1 MCLTVFAF
9 QTDNQYPLIFATNR
23 DEFYDRPAE
32 PATFW
37 YDHPKLLA
45 GRDLKAGG
53 TWLGITTD
61 HRFAAIT
68 NYRDIN
74 NIKENAPS
82 RGDIVSDYLTSD
94 MTAPE
99 FIKELRKDAEL
110 YNGFNLIAGTTTELW
125 YYTNVKDEMKRIK
138 PGIHTLSNAFLD
150 TPWPKTEK
158 AREGFT
164 DLMRD
169 EGKGEIPRTELFS
182 ILQDQEKFPDEKL
195 PSTGL
200 SPEMER
206 LVSSIFI
213 TSDTYGT
220 RCSTV
225 IKADPAPQGITSFTE
240 TTYIK
245 GTAEVDSTVSYQF

>member
-9 QTDNQYPLIFATNR
+9 QADPKYPLIFASNR
-23 DEFYDRPAE
+23 DEFYDRPAK

-37 YDHPKLLA
+37 YDHPTLLA

-53 TWLGITTD
+53 TWLGITSD

-68 NYRDIN
+68 NYRDMEN
-74 NIKENAPS
+74 NKENAPS
-82 RGDIVSDYLTSD
+82 RGDIVAEYLTSGKKAPD
-94 MTAPE
+94 FLKKLQATA
-99 FIKELRKDAEL
+99 DQ
-110 YNGFNLIAGTTTELW
+110 YNGFNLLAGTITELW
-125 YYTNVKDEMKRIK
+125 YYSNQIDTITKVK

-158 AREGFT
+158 AEACFTQILKHRREN
-164 DLMRD
+164 LD
-169 EGKGEIPRTELFS
+169 EEVFRLLKDREI
-182 ILQDQEKFPDEKL
+182 FPDYRL

-213 TSDTYGT
+213 TSERYGT

-225 IKADPAPQGITSFTE
+225 IKADPGPEGK
-240 TTYIK
+240 TTFIEKTYKK
-245 GTAEVDSTVSYQF
+245 GTEQVNGTVMYQF

>member
-9 QTDNQYPLIFATNR
+9 KTNKKYPLIFASNR

-37 YDHPKLLA
+37 YDHPDLLA

-53 TWLGITTD
+53 TWLGMTTS

-68 NYRDIN
+68 NYRDMD
-74 NIKENAPS
+74 NIKDNAPS

-94 MTAPE
+94 KSAPD
-99 FIKELRKDAEL
+99 FIEDLRKSAKR
-110 YNGFNLIAGTTTELW
+110 YNGFNLIAGTTSELW
-125 YYTNVKDEMKRIK
+125 YYSNVKDQIEKIK
-138 PGIHTLSNAFLD
+138 PGIHALSNAFLD
-150 TPWPKTEK
+150 TSWPKTEK
-158 AREGFT
+158 ARERFSQILKKDEEISRSKFF
-164 DLMRD
+164 DL
-169 EGKGEIPRTELFS
+169 
-182 ILQDQEKFPDEKL
+182 LQDQEIFPDHKL

-213 TSDTYGT
+213 TSESYGT

-225 IKADPAPQGITSFTE
+225 IKADPSPEGITTFTE
-240 TTYIK
+240 KSYK
-245 GTAEVDSTVSYQF
+245 PGTSEVDKTASYRF

>member
-9 QTDNQYPLIFATNR
+9 KTNRKYPLIFASNR

-37 YDHPKLLA
+37 YDHPDLLA

-53 TWLGITTD
+53 TWLGMTTD

-68 NYRDIN
+68 NYRDMN

-82 RGDIVSDYLTSD
+82 RGDIVSDYLSSD
-94 MTAPE
+94 KIAPD
-99 FIKELRKDAEL
+99 FLKDLQKNAAL
-110 YNGFNLIAGTTTELW
+110 YNGFNLIAGSTTELW
-125 YYTNVKDEMKRIK
+125 YYSNVKDQIEEIK
-138 PGIHTLSNAFLD
+138 PGLHALSNAFLD
-150 TPWPKTEK
+150 TAWPKTEK
-158 AREGFT
+158 ARERFARILKGDEEISRSKVF
-164 DLMRD
+164 DL
-169 EGKGEIPRTELFS
+169 
-182 ILQDQEKFPDEKL
+182 LQDQEIFPDNKL

-200 SPEMER
+200 SQEMER

-213 TSDTYGT
+213 TSESYGT

-225 IKADPAPQGITSFTE
+225 IKADPSPQGITTFTE
-240 TTYIK
+240 KTYK
-245 GTAEVDSTVSYQF
+245 AGTADVENTVSYQF

>member
-9 QTDNQYPLIFATNR
+9 QADPKYPLFFASNR
-23 DEFYDRPAE
+23 DEFYDRPAK

-37 YDHPKLLA
+37 YDHPTLLA

-53 TWLGITTD
+53 TWLGITSD

-68 NYRDIN
+68 NFRDMD

-82 RGDIVSDYLTSD
+82 RGDLVTEYLTSGMHASDYLRKLQT
-94 MTAPE
+94 TA
-99 FIKELRKDAEL
+99 DQ

-125 YYTNVKDEMKRIK
+125 YYSNQLDTITKVK
-138 PGIHTLSNAFLD
+138 PGIHTLSNAFLN

-158 AREGFT
+158 AKAGFKQILKHGRDNPEKEVFQLLRDRET
-164 DLMRD
+164 
-169 EGKGEIPRTELFS
+169 
-182 ILQDQEKFPDEKL
+182 FPDHRL

-213 TSDTYGT
+213 TSDSYGT

-225 IKADPAPQGITSFTE
+225 IKADPTRITTFTE
-240 TTYIK
+240 KTYKKGADEVK
-245 GTAEVDSTVSYQF
+245 GTVTYQF

>member
-9 QTDNQYPLIFATNR
+9 QADPDYPLIFASNR
-23 DEFYDRPAE
+23 DEFYDRPAQ

-37 YDHPKLLA
+37 YDHPGLLA

-53 TWLGITTD
+53 TWLGITSD

-68 NYRDIN
+68 NYRDIE
-74 NIKENAPS
+74 NIKDNAPS
-82 RGDIVSDYLTSD
+82 RGDIVTAYLTSGMEAPD
-94 MTAPE
+94 YLKKLRGTA
-99 FIKELRKDAEL
+99 DQ

-125 YYTNVKDEMKRIK
+125 YYSNELDEISKVA

-158 AREGFT
+158 AKGCFRQILKHRRADLDNEVFELLRDRE
-164 DLMRD
+164 
-169 EGKGEIPRTELFS
+169 I
-182 ILQDQEKFPDEKL
+182 FPDDRL

-200 SPEMER
+200 SPQMER

-213 TSDTYGT
+213 TSESYGT
-220 RCSTV
+220 RCSTL
-225 IKADPAPQGITSFTE
+225 IKAGSNTGKLNTFTE
-240 TTYIK
+240 KTYK
-245 GTAEVDSTVSYQF
+245 KSTDEAEGTVSYKF